1 MGLTGTTSFKYNT
14 SGVVRTGDSRATD
27 TEWTAFAGYWLTY
40 NEVAPHELMPGASS
54 YGITCRIKV
63 QTDGSG
69 ATSFTWSCPGYKSG
83 NGVIYWALT
92 TSTTKPTSGTTASY
106 SNGTFSGTKSNAA
119 MAPNT
124 TYYLWIWSNRTNYAR
139 VGSLGGTGSTLTVS
153 ASGTYGKKGTVSA
166 KVNGTEVSSATLG
179 STIALS
185 FAGSPTTNAT
195 YTVKYTYTPTGGSA
209 TNVWLRQTAGSGSTL
224 NWTPKVTDFASAIT
238 GAKSFSVTVTVE
250 TFYSGTS
257 VGTSTKTLTLSFPN
271 EAGLQPTQEF
281 WATLTRVQP
290 TAAASLQEWIKGISS
305 AAVALINDPFT
316 WSVQENGQTV
326 AIAGELKNWSV
337 KIGDA
342 DAVSVAASSTSYT
355 GLVREAGAVTVTVTA
370 TDKRGFAVYLAW
382 EFRVYD
388 YEKPAG
394 RFSYKRYKDTN
405 TDPNADP
412 VYAEAADGPYA
423 GVTPE
428 ITIAGVNGANSIQ
441 SITLTATPRDG
452 SGSFTFT
459 NLQNMQENIV
469 GGSLGDKTYD
479 LTLTVTD
486 AAGGTLTLTGRLTGA
501 KWALKFMSDASGA
514 AFGKP
519 AERSNGLEIPETWN
533 YLKEGEVVPA
543 YQTVKTA
550 STDLDDYT
558 VNGFYNF
565 SAANTPANRPAYG
578 SDNGWLLVL
587 NTGQSVKQFWM
598 CYGTLDTN
606 DHYTYVRSGNTG
618 SGTWSSWKRL
628 WTSGD
633 TIPID
638 YGGTGAATAAAARN
652 NLGAS
657 NGIWPVS
664 LGGTGAS
671 TAAAARTNLEVK
683 KLTTAT
689 KSVDNISIAAE
700 KTSGDSVAS
709 SMDVTVSGKTPIA
722 VAGWTIANASSSG
735 QYCSYCTL
743 FRCYLSGNT
752 LYYSIK
758 NHCSSAAK
766 VKLSVIVLYGE

>member
-1 MGLTGTTSFKYNT
+1 MGLTGTTSFHYNT
-14 SGVVRTGDSRATD
+14 SGVTRTGDSRSSD
-27 TEWTAFAGYWLTY
+27 TNWHVFTGYWLTY
-40 NEVAPHELMPGASS
+40 NSVAPYELWPGESC
-54 YGITCRIKV
+54 YGVTSRITVR
-63 QTDGSG
+63 TDASG
-69 ATSFTWSCPGYKSG
+69 ATSFKWTCPGSG
-83 NGVIYWALT
+83 SAGNVKWALT
-92 TSTTKPTSGTTASY
+92 TSTTKPTSGNSATIKNGTWTGTASINLMP
-106 SNGTFSGTKSNAA
+106 S
-119 MAPNT
+119 T
-124 TYYLWIWSNRTNYAR
+124 TYYLWIWQTGTCR
-139 VGSLGGTGSTLTVS
+139 VGTADSSTLTVT
-153 ASGTYGKKGTVSA
+153 ASGVYGSKGTVSA
-166 KVNGTEVSSATLG
+166 KVNGTEVTSATLG

-185 FAGSPTTNAT
+185 FAGNPTTNAT
-195 YTVKYTYTPTGGSA
+195 YTVKYTYTPTGGAS
-209 TNVWLRQTAGSGSTL
+209 TNVWLRQTAGSASTM
-224 NWTPKVTDFASAIT
+224 NWTPKVTDFASTVT

-250 TFYSGTS
+250 TFYSGVS
-257 VGTSTKTLTLSFPN
+257 VGTSTKTLTLNFPA
-271 EAGLQPTQEF
+271 EAGLHPTQEY
-281 WATLTRVQP
+281 WAALTRVQP
-290 TAAASLQEWIKGISS
+290 TAASGIAEWVKGISR
-305 AAVALINDPFT
+305 VKIDLISDPFT
-316 WSVQENGQTV
+316 WSVEEDGQTV
-326 AIAGELKNWSV
+326 AIAGELKSWTV
-337 KIGDA
+337 QVGTA
-342 DAVSVAASSTSYT
+342 EAVTASGTSHT
-355 GLVREAGAVTVTVTA
+355 SAVIQEAGAVVVTVQA
-370 TDKRGFAVYLAW
+370 TDKRGFTTYLAFG
-382 EFRVYD
+382 FRVYD
-388 YEKPAG
+388 YTKPTG
-394 RFSYKRYKDTN
+394 RFTYQRYKDTN

-412 VYAEAADGPYA
+412 VYAAAADGPYL
-423 GVTPE
+423 GVTPV
-428 ITIAGVNGANSIQ
+428 ITIEGVNGANSIQ
-441 SITLTATPRDG
+441 SITLAAVPRDG
-452 SGSFTFT
+452 TGGFTFT
-459 NLQNMQENIV
+459 GLTNRQETIV

-486 AAGGTLTLTGRLTGA
+486 ALGGTLTLKGKLTGT
-501 KWALKFMSDASGA
+501 KWALKFMADASGA

-519 AERSNGLEIPETWN
+519 AERANGLEIPETWN

-578 SDNGWLLVL
+578 SANGWLLVL
-587 NTGQSVKQFWM
+587 NTGVSVKQFWM

-606 DHYTYVRSGNTG
+606 DHYTYVRSGDTN
-618 SGTWSSWKRL
+618 SGTWSSWKRI

-633 TIPID
+633 TIPVD
-638 YGGTGAATAAAARN
+638 YGGTGATSAADART

-657 NGIWPVS
+657 SGIWPVS

-766 VKLSVIVLYGE
+766 VKLSVIILYGE

>member
-1 MGLTGTTSFKYNT
+1 MGLTGTTSFQYNT
-14 SGVVRTGDSRATD
+14 SGVVRTGDSRASD
-27 TEWTAFAGYWLTY
+27 TNWAVFAGYWLTY
-40 NEVAPHELMPGASS
+40 NSVSPHELWPGESC
-54 YGITCRIKV
+54 YGVTSRIPIR
-63 QTDGSG
+63 TDASG
-69 ATSFTWSCPGYKSG
+69 ATSLTWTCPGTGSAGHVK
-83 NGVIYWALT
+83 WAVT
-92 TSTTKPTSGTTASY
+92 TSTTKPSSGNSATLSGGTWKGTASIRL
-106 SNGTFSGTKSNAA
+106 
-119 MAPNT
+119 APST
-124 TYYLWIWSNRTNYAR
+124 TYYLWIWQTGTCR
-139 VGSLGGTGSTLTVS
+139 VGTSASSTLTVS
-153 ASGTYGKKGTVSA
+153 ASGVYGTKGTVSA
-166 KVNGTEVSSATLG
+166 KVNGTEVTSATLG

-250 TFYSGTS
+250 TFYGGVS
-257 VGTSTKTLTLSFPN
+257 VGTSTKTLTLNFPAA
-271 EAGLQPTQEF
+271 AGLQPTQEY
-281 WATLTRVQP
+281 WAALTRVQP
-290 TAAASLQEWIKGISS
+290 AAASGIAEWVKGISR
-305 AAVALINDPFT
+305 VKIDLISDPFT
-316 WSVQENGQTV
+316 WSVEEDGQTV
-326 AIAGELKNWSV
+326 TIAGELKSWTV
-337 KIGDA
+337 QVGMA
-342 DAVSVAASSTSYT
+342 EAVTASGTSHT
-355 GLVREAGAVTVTVTA
+355 SAVIQEAGMVTVTVTA
-370 TDKRGFAVYLAW
+370 TDKRGFTTYLAW
-382 EFRVYD
+382 QFQVYD
-388 YEKPAG
+388 YTKPTG
-394 RFSYKRYKDTN
+394 KFSYKRYKN
-405 TDPNADP
+405 TGTVQDP
-412 VYAEAADGPYA
+412 VYVEASDGPYA

-441 SITLTATPRDG
+441 SITLAAVPRDG
-452 SGSFTFT
+452 TGGFAFTGLT
-459 NLQNMQENIV
+459 NRQETIV

-486 AAGGTLTLTGRLTGA
+486 ALGGTLTLKGKLTGT
-501 KWALKFMSDASGA
+501 KWALKFMADASGA

-519 AERSNGLEIPETWN
+519 AERANGLEIPETWN
-533 YLKEGEVVPA
+533 FLKEGEVAPA

-565 SAANTPANRPAYG
+565 GAAYEPANRPAYG
-578 SDNGWLLVL
+578 SANGWLLVL
-587 NTGQSVKQFWM
+587 NTGVSVKQFWM

-606 DHYTYVRSGNTG
+606 DHYTYVRSGDTN
-618 SGTWSSWKRL
+618 SGTWSSWKRI

-633 TIPID
+633 TIPVD
-638 YGGTGAATAAAARN
+638 YGGTGATSAADART

-657 NGIWPVS
+657 SGIWPVS

-766 VKLSVIVLYGE
+766 VKLSVIILYGE